1 MGLIWRLERMDGFT
15 KDSAVKM
22 VLFVLEYAVRFLPV
36 PGRVENWILIVDLDN
51 VGVSYA
57 NSTNRDIGKNC
68 AVLLEQVYCG
78 RNYQTKILSLPWV
91 IKAVVNGFIP
101 EDKKEKVQ
109 FLGAAEAAENLMTLF
124 EPHQL
129 EKRYGGTA
137 PDLRPEET
145 YPFRFFPNC
154 TGKASATG
162 DKSLHKYTNREFHE
176 GFLWD
181 ESTVTAATKW
191 QSEVLGQALT
201 TAAVKSLQE
210 LGIDGAKPCTDVQ
223 SWLERVNPEEARR
236 RA

>member
-1 MGLIWRLERMDGFT
+1 MDGFT
-15 KDSAVKM
+15 KDSAVKL
-22 VLFVLEYAVRFLPV
+22 VLFVLEYAVRFLLV

-57 NSTNRDIGKNC
+57 SSTNRDIGKNC
-68 AVLLEQVYCG
+68 AILLEQVYCG

-91 IKAVVNGFIP
+91 IRSLVNGFIP

-109 FLGAAEAAENLMTLF
+109 FLGASEAGDNLKTLF

-145 YPFRFFPNC
+145 YPFRFFSNC
-154 TGKASATG
+154 TGKASASD

-181 ESTVTAATKW
+181 ESTTSATAKW
-191 QSEVLGQALT
+191 TSEVLQQSLT
-201 TAAVKSLQE
+201 TSAAKSLE
-210 LGIDGAKPCTDVQ
+210 DLGIEGAKPCTNVQ
-223 SWLERVNPEEARR
+223 QWLERVNPEEARR
-236 RA
+236 RAGN